1 MPLAPDNV
9 QDWKERHMG
18 TVKPMFNIEIM
29 PHVEADRL
37 RYMEPVRQAGIVA
50 AQVYLDA
57 KDKAVTHVKGG
68 VIMPI
73 AIMMIAV
80 ASLALIAWGMK

>member
-1 MPLAPDNV
+1 
-9 QDWKERHMG
+9 MG
-18 TVKPMFNIEIM
+18 KVKPMFNIEVM
-29 PHVEADRL
+29 PHVEKCRL
-37 RYMEPVRQAGIVA
+37 EMAMPVRQAGIIA

-57 KDKAVTHVKGG
+57 KDKAVRHVKGG

-73 AIMMIAV
+73 AIIMIVV